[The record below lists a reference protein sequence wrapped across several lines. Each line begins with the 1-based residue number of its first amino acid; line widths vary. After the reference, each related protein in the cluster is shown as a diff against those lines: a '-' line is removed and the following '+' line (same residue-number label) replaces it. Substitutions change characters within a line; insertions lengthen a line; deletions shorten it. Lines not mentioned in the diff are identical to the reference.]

1 LREVT
6 KREDT
11 LKAAELKVKQIQ
23 AQSKRYEDVCKDV
36 KNLGEKIN
44 DAVHEMKTL
53 VVGKGHPE
61 RAFMRWENT
70 HCGPDVKAVLV
81 QLSKQHRIEEEVLRA
96 EHAERLNIVLGRGLE
111 LSELTIQKDEEIAK
125 AKKERSEVGT
135 EREKIRIEE

>member
-11 LKAAELKVKQIQ
+11 LKAAEPKVKQIQ
-23 AQSKRYEDVCKDV
+23 AQSKRYKDVCKDV

-81 QLSKQHRIEEEVLRA
+81 
-96 EHAERLNIVLGRGLE
+96 
-111 LSELTIQKDEEIAK
+111 
-125 AKKERSEVGT
+125 
-135 EREKIRIEE
+135 